1 MPIYE
6 YKCSKCGKISEFLE
20 ITTSGERSRTSN
32 SETRKCAHCGS
43 EKLEKQFSTFSARVA
58 DGPSKKCHG
67 CSDFK
72 CPHAHGLG

>member
-6 YKCSKCGKISEFLE
+6 YKCRKCCSISEFLE
-20 ITTSGERSRTSN
+20 IASTSEV
-32 SETRKCAHCGS
+32 RKCTHCGS

-72 CPHAHGLG
+72 CPHAGGMG

>member
-6 YKCSKCGKISEFLE
+6 YKCSKCGRISEFLE
-20 ITTSGERSRTSN
+20 NSGSPVAK
-32 SETRKCAHCGS
+32 KCAHCGS
-43 EKLEKQFSTFSARVA
+43 EKLEKRFSTFSARVA

-72 CPHAHGLG
+72 CPHAQGMG